1 MYLLQSLPTGS
12 ILPEGFIPNSRK
24 IVDDVVKKV
33 ISTYTPKATNHANP
47 ESKRNHCHKIVDEW
61 KNFAENIAP
70 ATNCA
75 IEYCVT
81 NPLYIPL
88 FEELFGSA
96 KENTNRQ
103 NQCHD
108 DEIPSDVL
116 FQDSV
121 QWSRRGKKRSSIH
134 PANLGPTLEVR
145 KKTKVKKGTLT
156 KEISSEGSACSDSD
170 GKGSDTDGSDCESED
185 EKCCY
190 MPLTQRQK
198 NANEKTLTKYC
209 GKTFKD
215 SEDDDSSCHYSGVVV
230 DVVFE
235 KNSKTLCFSFR
246 NTKMT
251 LRASLEYIVMDYAIN
266 ECEWLDLEE
275 EPIVDKIVTRT
286 KPQYVG
292 WAVLGDN
299 EIRKRGLF
307 DEPDATQTTGE
318 SSKRSL
324 RSKRNI

>member
-1 MYLLQSLPTGS
+1 MLLYD
-12 ILPEGFIPNSRK
+12 F
-24 IVDDVVKKV
+24 
-33 ISTYTPKATNHANP
+33 
-47 ESKRNHCHKIVDEW
+47 ESAA
-61 KNFAENIAP
+61 KN
-70 ATNCA
+70 
-75 IEYCVT
+75 
-81 NPLYIPL
+81 
-88 FEELFGSA
+88 
-96 KENTNRQ
+96 
-103 NQCHD
+103 
-108 DEIPSDVL
+108 
-116 FQDSV
+116 
-121 QWSRRGKKRSSIH
+121 
-134 PANLGPTLEVR
+134 
-145 KKTKVKKGTLT
+145 
-156 KEISSEGSACSDSD
+156 
-170 GKGSDTDGSDCESED
+170 
-185 EKCCY
+185 
-190 MPLTQRQK
+190 K
-198 NANEKTLTKYC
+198 NETMLKQYC

-215 SEDDDSSCHYSGVVV
+215 SEDNDSSCHYSGVVV

-275 EPIVDKIVTRT
+275 EPIVDKIVTKT